1 MRQIPTQPTFCFLCL
16 LHLLHAPLVAVEK
29 GGCLCPNRI
38 ASLMTMPGNLDALTA
53 SQRVEIR
60 QCPLDV
66 RKGSGFFQLAAWQKD
81 AADPALILN
90 MEDVGFQQFVMIEGV
105 YVIQL
110 IGGTAHITIGITF
123 ESGTPTVAFQEAS
136 KAPPIIQS
144 NASEVIVELV
154 DVRNVKHR
162 YVLRRSDSGA
172 RRR

>member
-1 MRQIPTQPTFCFLCL
+1 MQQISTERVFGFLCL
-16 LHLLHAPLVAVEK
+16 LHLLHLPVVAVEK
-29 GGCLCPNRI
+29 SDRLCPNRI
-38 ASLMTMPGNLDALTA
+38 ASLMTIPGNLDSLTA

-66 RKGSGFFQLAAWQKD
+66 RTGSGWFQLVAWQKD
-81 AADPALILN
+81 AATPALIL
-90 MEDVGFQQFVMIEGV
+90 DADDSGFRQFVMIEGV

-110 IGGTAHITIGITF
+110 MGGTAYVTLAITF
-123 ESGTPTVAFQEAS
+123 ESGNPTVAFQEAS
-136 KAPPIIQS
+136 KEPPIIQS
-144 NASEVIVELV
+144 NSSEVIVELV